1 MPGFNYGGKGD
12 GTGWSSESG
21 SGPEPGGG
29 SHGNGGGRENSGNSS
44 SNTPSPAQRQ
54 ISEIQNDPAI
64 RQKLFDMILA
74 ARMINPAA
82 KLKIESISPTGTM
95 GISVTGLNTEQA
107 KTLGL
112 GGLVMGVS
120 TNNISVVVG
129 DIETG
134 HKISG
139 SANSTGGGVSPTQ
152 IEKSPAGIYLSV
164 LQGDLPAGYWL
175 NNGKV
180 MTTVSVERTSGGGGK
195 NGNERTWTVKVDQE
209 DPQLTA
215 AYNESVRIRQEAADR
230 IKAEENARA
239 LAEEEARA
247 IASGKSKA
255 EFDAGKRVEAAQA
268 AINTAQLNVNN
279 LSGAVSAANQVITQ
293 KQAEMGPLNNE
304 LAEANK
310 RVQDTIKYINDPILN
325 RIHFNMLSARV
336 RAQNNVDTK
345 QNEINAAV
353 ANRDG
358 LNAQLSQANI
368 NMQNALNE
376 KSAADAALSAA
387 TAQRLQAEAALR
399 AATQAAEEARQ
410 RQAEEVE
417 RQRQA
422 MEVAEKAKD
431 EREVLEK
438 TSELIADMGDK
449 IGEHLGEKYK
459 SIAKDIADNI
469 KNFQGRSIRSF
480 DDAMASL
487 NKILSNPD
495 LKIYQ
500 DDRNALVNAWKHVDA
515 QDMANKLGNLSKAFK
530 VADVVMKIEKVREK
544 SIEGYETGNWG
555 PLMLEVESWVLSGM
569 ASAVALGIFSATL
582 GAYAL
587 SLGVSA
593 IAVGIAGILLAA
605 AVGALIDDKF
615 ADALNNEIIR
625 PAH

>member
-12 GTGWSSESG
+12 GTGWSSERG

-29 SHGNGGGRENSGNSS
+29 SHGNSGGHDRGDSSNVGNESVTVMKPGDSYNTPWGKVIINAAGQPTMNGTVMTADNSS
-44 SNTPSPAQRQ
+44 MVPYGRGFTRVLNSLVN
-54 ISEIQNDPAI
+54 
-64 RQKLFDMILA
+64 
-74 ARMINPAA
+74 NP
-82 KLKIESISPTGTM
+82 
-95 GISVTGLNTEQA
+95 V
-107 KTLGL
+107 
-112 GGLVMGVS
+112 
-120 TNNISVVVG
+120 
-129 DIETG
+129 
-134 HKISG
+134 
-139 SANSTGGGVSPTQ
+139 
-152 IEKSPAGIYLSV
+152 SPAGQNGGKSPVQTAVENYLMVQS
-164 LQGDLPAGYWL
+164 GNLPPGYWL
-175 NNGKV
+175 SNGKV
-180 MTTVSVERTSGGGGK
+180 MTEVREERTSGGGGK
-195 NGNERTWTVKVDQE
+195 NGNERTWTVKVPRE
-209 DPQLTA
+209 VPQLTA
-215 AYNESVRIRQEAADR
+215 SYNEGMRIRQEAADR
-230 IKAEENARA
+230 ARAEANARA

-310 RVQDTIKYINDPILN
+310 RVQETLKFISDPIRS

-336 RAQNNVDTK
+336 RAQNDVDTK

-358 LNAQLSQANI
+358 LNSQLSQANNI
-368 NMQNALNE
+368 LQNARNE

-410 RQAEEVE
+410 RQAEEAE

-438 TSELIADMGDK
+438 TSELIVSMGDK
-449 IGEHLGEKYK
+449 IGEHLGDKYK
-459 SIAKDIADNI
+459 SIAKDIATDI
-469 KNFQGRSIRSF
+469 KNFQGKTIRSF

-487 NKILSNPD
+487 NKITANPAM
-495 LKIYQ
+495 KINKA
-500 DDRNALVNAWKHVDA
+500 DRDALVNAWKHVDA

-530 VADVVMKIEKVREK
+530 VADVVMKVEKVREK

-569 ASAVALGIFSATL
+569 ASAVALGIFGGIVSTFLVAGSLPATVAMI
-582 GAYAL
+582 G
-587 SLGVSA
+587 
-593 IAVGIAGILLAA
+593 GIITISYLAS
-605 AVGALIDDKF
+605 LIDAEVTEKINDEVINF
-615 ADALNNEIIR
+615 IR
-625 PAH
+625 

>member
-12 GTGWSSESG
+12 GTGWSSERG

-29 SHGNGGGRENSGNSS
+29 SHGNSGGHDRGDSSNVGNESVTVMKPGDSYNTPWGKVIINAAGQPTMNGTVMTADNSS
-44 SNTPSPAQRQ
+44 MVPYGRGVTRVLNSLVN
-54 ISEIQNDPAI
+54 
-64 RQKLFDMILA
+64 
-74 ARMINPAA
+74 NP
-82 KLKIESISPTGTM
+82 
-95 GISVTGLNTEQA
+95 V
-107 KTLGL
+107 
-112 GGLVMGVS
+112 
-120 TNNISVVVG
+120 
-129 DIETG
+129 
-134 HKISG
+134 
-139 SANSTGGGVSPTQ
+139 
-152 IEKSPAGIYLSV
+152 SPAGQNGGKSPVQTAVENYLMVQS
-164 LQGDLPAGYWL
+164 GNLPPGYWL
-175 NNGKV
+175 SNGKV
-180 MTTVSVERTSGGGGK
+180 MTEVREERTSGGGGK
-195 NGNERTWTVKVDQE
+195 NGNERTWTVKVPRE
-209 DPQLTA
+209 VPQLTA
-215 AYNESVRIRQEAADR
+215 SYNEGMRIRQEAADR
-230 IKAEENARA
+230 ARAEANARA

-310 RVQDTIKYINDPILN
+310 RVQETLKFISDPIRS

-336 RAQNNVDTK
+336 RAQNDVDTK

-358 LNAQLSQANI
+358 LNSQLSQANNI
-368 NMQNALNE
+368 LQNARNE

-410 RQAEEVE
+410 RQAEEAE

-438 TSELIADMGDK
+438 TSELIVSMGDK
-449 IGEHLGEKYK
+449 IGEHLGDKYK
-459 SIAKDIADNI
+459 SIAKDIATDI
-469 KNFQGRSIRSF
+469 KNFQGKTIRSF

-487 NKILSNPD
+487 NKITANPAM
-495 LKIYQ
+495 KINKA
-500 DDRNALVNAWKHVDA
+500 DRDALVNAWKHVDA

-530 VADVVMKIEKVREK
+530 VADVVMKVEKVREK

-569 ASAVALGIFSATL
+569 ASAVALGIFGGIVSTFLVAGSLPATVAMI
-582 GAYAL
+582 G
-587 SLGVSA
+587 
-593 IAVGIAGILLAA
+593 GIITISYLAS
-605 AVGALIDDKF
+605 LIDAEVAEKINDEVINF
-615 ADALNNEIIR
+615 IR
-625 PAH
+625 